1 MDNLI
6 IFLALFIIV
15 YSFYYLFVVL
25 NKKMLEKMKT
35 GKELTF
41 LKNNYKLDYK
51 KINIKSLVNVVAL
64 SNSFI
69 LAFTTTLVC
78 LLNDWI
84 KNFYLWLLACLLMS
98 LLLNMYACLSRLSIP
113 TNHVSSTV
121 LILNSHTS

>member
-25 NKKMLEKMKT
+25 NKKMLEKRKT

-51 KINIKSLVNVVAL
+51 KLNIKSLVNVVAL

-98 LLLNMYACLSRLSIP
+98 LLFLIP
-113 TNHVSSTV
+113 
-121 LILNSHTS
+121 LIIVIYSLIGTYYSKKQKEKRGN

>member
-15 YSFYYLFVVL
+15 YLFYYLFVVL

-35 GKELTF
+35 GRELTF

-98 LLLNMYACLSRLSIP
+98 LLFLIP
-113 TNHVSSTV
+113 
-121 LILNSHTS
+121 LIIVIYSLIGTYYSKKQKEKRGN